1 MQASQQRLHEVPFA
15 MPTENGVREGRIDA
29 LYRTPG
35 GRWRIVEFKSDRLAD
50 RGAIAAKLNESDN
63 DYVAQVRG
71 YKVAAER
78 WLGETVEACLV
89 FLDCG
94 RQVVVWPLET

>member
-1 MQASQQRLHEVPFA
+1 
-15 MPTENGVREGRIDA
+15 
-29 LYRTPG
+29 
-35 GRWRIVEFKSDRLAD
+35 
-50 RGAIAAKLNESDN
+50 
-63 DYVAQVRG
+63 
-71 YKVAAER
+71 VAAER